1 MISFQDWLQQHD
13 ESSPATRKKMGVLM
27 GQYPAPTDA
36 EMLGG
41 HSTFPWYDE
50 YKKGTAF
57 KGGTKK
63 KKAAKKS
70 PKKSG
75 QSKKN

>member
-1 MISFQDWLQQHD
+1 
-13 ESSPATRKKMGVLM
+13 MGVLM

-57 KGGTKK
+57 KGKGEAKKPAKKTAKKTAKKKATKK
-63 KKAAKKS
+63 KPVAKKTT
-70 PKKSG
+70 KKRG
-75 QSKKN
+75 QSK